1 VAQDSTLQS
10 LINRMNSGDPAAKAL
25 LLAQT
30 YERLRRLA
38 RKMLRQDF
46 LRLKERED
54 TDDVLQNAAIRLN
67 RAMQAVTLR
76 DARQFFRLA
85 ATTIRRE
92 LLDLAR
98 HYGRTHAKDHP
109 QRASAAR
116 QRAAAAEPSDST
128 YEPATLHAWTE
139 FHKQVDALPE
149 AERDVF
155 DLIWYQGLTQTEA
168 AALLRIPRATVQR
181 HWLKGRLRLKEVL
194 DRKQWGLLVSSVR

>member
-1 VAQDSTLQS
+1 MLGGFDRRVKDIRSRTFERAAPVAQDSTLQS

-116 QRAAAAEPSDST
+116 QRAAVPSHRRRGAKKS
-128 YEPATLHAWTE
+128 AG
-139 FHKQVDALPE
+139 LP
-149 AERDVF
+149 R
-155 DLIWYQGLTQTEA
+155 
-168 AALLRIPRATVQR
+168 R
-181 HWLKGRLRLKEVL
+181 
-194 DRKQWGLLVSSVR
+194 